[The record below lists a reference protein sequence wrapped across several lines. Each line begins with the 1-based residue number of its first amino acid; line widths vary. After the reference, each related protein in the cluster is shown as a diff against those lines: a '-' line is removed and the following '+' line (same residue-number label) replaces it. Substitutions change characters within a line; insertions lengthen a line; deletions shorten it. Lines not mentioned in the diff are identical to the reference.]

1 MCTGELGALRE
12 GKSTGYIRPFGW
24 MGRYIGEGE
33 VWAALVGCSIFLGD
47 GEDAKASPPLCPCS
61 CGNCKRSQPCSP
73 VDGFCLACQ
82 PGWNGTLCKE
92 RCAPGFHGEGCLQPC
107 PRCRHGDAC
116 DAETGSCLHCEPGW
130 MGPRYPPCHCL
141 PGCRM
146 RP

>member
-1 MCTGELGALRE
+1 
-12 GKSTGYIRPFGW
+12 
-24 MGRYIGEGE
+24 MGSPGGMQHFF
-33 VWAALVGCSIFLGD
+33 WGD

-130 MGPRYPPCHCL
+130 MGPRYPPPL
-141 PGCRM
+141 PPRVQVLVGV
-146 RP
+146 PAP